1 MNITTE
7 SEMIDASKVR
17 YLRSKTIIIVIC
29 NLIHDLFI
37 IGKGYCII
45 IINAITDEIYLHHYC
60 NFAGTKHIELHN
72 EGILKFDQ
80 IQVYI
85 FSAKC
90 SVSTPMNG
98 GVTILAN
105 NDAQFRAIYV
115 YELTCTT

>member
-29 NLIHDLFI
+29 TLIHDLFI

-72 EGILKFDQ
+72 EGINLTRYKFTSLVLNVQ
-80 IQVYI
+80 YQH
-85 FSAKC
+85 
-90 SVSTPMNG
+90 
-98 GVTILAN
+98 
-105 NDAQFRAIYV
+105 Q
-115 YELTCTT
+115 